1 MSTKHKRIFSK
12 LLIPFIFSAEF
23 SWAFLSIAFGIPLVV
38 YGLFSVGGVLFAGYL
53 NSGIN

>member
-23 SWAFLSIAFGIPLVV
+23 SWAFFSIALGIPLVV
-38 YGLFSVGGVLFAGYL
+38 YGFFSVGGVLAASYL
-53 NSGIN
+53 NSGMH

>member
-38 YGLFSVGGVLFAGYL
+38 YGFFSVGGVLFAGYL